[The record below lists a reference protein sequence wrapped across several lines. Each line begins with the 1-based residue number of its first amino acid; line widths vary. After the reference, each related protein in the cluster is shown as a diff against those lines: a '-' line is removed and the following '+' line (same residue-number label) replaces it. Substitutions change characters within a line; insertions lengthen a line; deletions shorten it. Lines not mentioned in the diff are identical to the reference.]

1 MKKEGGKDLQ
11 SYINLDNHNCKFELK
26 YALSMYVYE
35 IVEWSEPHI
44 AFPVKAIKGFALEY
58 ANSTRGQQEK
68 REKGI
73 KENSPP
79 WISSLITVVIKE
91 RGGNCNKARDRMNR
105 KGPSPSPF
113 SLPLVPWPYLSV
125 SLSPLQL
132 WTEQSY
138 SNGDRFLPLV
148 FLLPFFSTFF
158 FHHSKIFLNRSTN
171 NTYVRDLAVS

>member
-1 MKKEGGKDLQ
+1 
-11 SYINLDNHNCKFELK
+11 
-26 YALSMYVYE
+26 MYVYE
-35 IVEWSEPHI
+35 IVEWSEHHI

-158 FHHSKIFLNRSTN
+158 SSFQDFPQSIDQQHVRSRPCGFIVLLKYN
-171 NTYVRDLAVS
+171 APVILTYTLSVMLQWEFWILA